1 MLLTNFLCGSIIMT
15 TVIAQNNIEKNRIK
29 KEGPHART

>member
-1 MLLTNFLCGSIIMT
+1 MILTNFLCVSIIMT

-29 KEGPHART
+29 KEGPHAQT